1 MDWRTANPEGSN
13 MENRVSKRK
22 NFKVGIL
29 GAGAWGTA
37 VGKVLADKGHNV
49 EIWAY
54 EKEVALSINREH
66 HNSRYLMGVQL
77 PELLKAV
84 TDLAE
89 AAGGKDYL
97 LIAVPSAF
105 ILETVRQIAQFSSIM
120 DDLLPIGVLSKGFV
134 ETDRGIRLI
143 VDSIEDNLP
152 ERYKGSLVYI
162 SGPSHA
168 EEVARGKITGL
179 ISASLNGTNAIRFR
193 ELLSSDRLLVFSSL
207 DIKGV
212 QISAAVKN
220 VIAIAFGMLDAL
232 DEFSPFFGDNVE
244 SLLLA
249 AGLNEIQK
257 LGLAMGATHPETFTS
272 IAGVGDLDVTC
283 RSRYGRNRRF
293 GREIVLDHLLDRFDT
308 LEHLVENIASI
319 GYFAEGVIAAGFAH
333 RLADQYRLKMP
344 ICQGVYRV
352 LNKESEPLAETER
365 ILRQLSAG
373 A

>member
-1 MDWRTANPEGSN
+1 MMDWRTANPEGSN

-152 ERYKGSLVYI
+152 ER
-162 SGPSHA
+162 
-168 EEVARGKITGL
+168 
-179 ISASLNGTNAIRFR
+179 
-193 ELLSSDRLLVFSSL
+193 
-207 DIKGV
+207 
-212 QISAAVKN
+212 
-220 VIAIAFGMLDAL
+220 
-232 DEFSPFFGDNVE
+232 
-244 SLLLA
+244 
-249 AGLNEIQK
+249 
-257 LGLAMGATHPETFTS
+257 
-272 IAGVGDLDVTC
+272 
-283 RSRYGRNRRF
+283 
-293 GREIVLDHLLDRFDT
+293 
-308 LEHLVENIASI
+308 
-319 GYFAEGVIAAGFAH
+319 
-333 RLADQYRLKMP
+333 
-344 ICQGVYRV
+344 
-352 LNKESEPLAETER
+352 
-365 ILRQLSAG
+365 
-373 A
+373 